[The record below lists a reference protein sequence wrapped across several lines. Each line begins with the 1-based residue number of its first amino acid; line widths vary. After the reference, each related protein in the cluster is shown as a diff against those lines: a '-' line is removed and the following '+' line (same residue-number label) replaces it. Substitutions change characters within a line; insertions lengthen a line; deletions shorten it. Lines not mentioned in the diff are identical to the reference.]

1 MRETEECE
9 GDQRGEIS
17 SADSAHGVASKEE
30 PGSQVPAGKVLWYW
44 VSTSGRKNHTELA
57 RENLVGT
64 VTPYCTSTYIHN
76 QHNLLCW

>member
-30 PGSQVPAGKVLWYW
+30 PGSQVPAGKVLWY
-44 VSTSGRKNHTELA
+44 
-57 RENLVGT
+57 
-64 VTPYCTSTYIHN
+64 
-76 QHNLLCW
+76 